1 MSEHGRFGGI
11 RIAGVLTLTLVS
23 ACSEQAQAPMV
34 TSVCDLTAHLQR
46 VVQLDA
52 LIEVEP
58 DGRTV
63 ISDAQCASTK
73 VELRLS
79 AAGSR
84 SGAAER
90 LQAAA
95 QRSSGSGNR
104 TIAATLTG
112 VLTNTTTGYTF
123 NADSISGL

>member
-11 RIAGVLTLTLVS
+11 LIVGALGLTLVS

-34 TSVCDLTAHLQR
+34 TSVCDLTAHMQR

-52 LIEVEP
+52 LIEVES

-73 VELRLS
+73 VELGLS
-79 AAGSR
+79 AAANR
-84 SGAAER
+84 SAVATR

-95 QRSSGSGNR
+95 LRASGSGNR

-112 VLTNTTTGYTF
+112 VLTHTTTGYTF
-123 NADSISGL
+123 NADSVSGL

>member
-1 MSEHGRFGGI
+1 MREHEGFGGI
-11 RIAGVLTLTLVS
+11 RIAGALTLTLVS

-34 TSVCDLTAHLQR
+34 TSVCDLAAHMQR
-46 VVQLDA
+46 VVQFDA
-52 LIEVEP
+52 LIEAET

-63 ISDAQCASTK
+63 ISDAKCASTK

-79 AAGSR
+79 VAASR

-95 QRSSGSGNR
+95 QRASGSGNR

-112 VLTNTTTGYTF
+112 VLHNTTTGYYF
-123 NADSISGL
+123 NADSVSGL

>member
-1 MSEHGRFGGI
+1 MRKHKRLGGI
-11 RIAGVLTLTLVS
+11 LIVGALGLTLVS

-34 TSVCDLTAHLQR
+34 TSVCDLAAHVQR

-63 ISDAQCASTK
+63 ISDAKCASTK

-79 AAGSR
+79 AAATR

-95 QRSSGSGNR
+95 QRASGSGKR

-112 VLTNTTTGYTF
+112 VLANTTTGYYF
-123 NADSISGL
+123 NADSVLGL